1 MRHTL
6 FIILVALC
14 LVASPILAAADSG
27 YVVEHSRWTKSGE
40 IVQAN
45 GCYVTPDITNGS
57 NVNINVKKPGGYAE
71 KSYSS
76 PADGVVHYYDQLR
89 IYVVEIDEANDQV
102 YLELS
107 KPSTGSSST
116 STATGTK
123 VSCETPGQSALG
135 GDKISFPILI
145 QNNND
150 DERTYA
156 LSTQNDYP
164 ELGWK
169 TWFSS
174 GDKTVYKVN
183 VPGKQSKI
191 VSFDVQTTS
200 SSTLGEKKLIAKVGD
215 NSLDMFVYITSVNH
229 TADLSAKYSS
239 VVESIGNKIYYEL
252 RIKNMQPNENDYM
265 LSATGLPE
273 NWYYQF
279 KEDKASTSEMAEVII
294 PASSEKT
301 IFLEIVPPYSVQPG
315 EYNLTAVLSAPGKDT
330 LTKDLTLK
338 LKSSSDLIV
347 SSGKLAYE
355 TKPAQPVQFD
365 IYVSNT
371 GKGAA
376 LTNVQVESQAPTGWI
391 VTVSPEKVNS
401 IQAGGSQKF
410 SVKIEPPGNIV
421 ASDYG
426 VTLKVKSDQA
436 AKSTDYRITVVTES
450 YIPYIGAGIVVIVL
464 VSLFLVVRKF
474 GRR

>member
-6 FIILVALC
+6 FVILVALC
-14 LVASPILAAADSG
+14 LLVSPIVAAADSG
-27 YVVEHSRWTKSGE
+27 YDVQYSQWTKSGT

-45 GCYVTPDITNGS
+45 GCYVTVDITNGS

-71 KSYSS
+71 KNYSS
-76 PADGVVHYYDQLR
+76 PADGVVSYYDQLR
-89 IYVVEIDEANDQV
+89 IYVVNIDYTKGEV

-107 KPSTGSSST
+107 KPSTESSSG
-116 STATGTK
+116 STTTGTK
-123 VSCETPGQSALG
+123 VSCDSPGQSALG
-135 GDKISFPILI
+135 GDKVSFPIII

-150 DERTYA
+150 DERTYS

-183 VPGKQSKI
+183 VPGKQSKTI
-191 VSFDVQTTS
+191 SFDVQTTS
-200 SSTLGEKKLIAKVGD
+200 SSTLGEKKLVAKVGD
-215 NSLDMFVYITSVNH
+215 SSLDMYVQITSVNH

-279 KEDKASTSEMAEVII
+279 KEEKASTSEMAEVIV
-294 PASSEKT
+294 PSASEKT

-315 EYNLTAVLSAPGKDT
+315 EYNFTAVVSAPGKDT
-330 LTKDLTLK
+330 LTKDLMLK
-338 LKSSSDLIV
+338 LKSGSDMAVYTNQL
-347 SSGKLAYE
+347 SFE
-355 TKPAQPVQFD
+355 TKPGELVEFD
-365 IYVSNT
+365 ITVNNN

-376 LTNVQVESQAPTGWI
+376 LTNVLVESQAPTGWI
-391 VTVSPEKVNS
+391 VTTTPEKASSV
-401 IQAGGSQKF
+401 QAGSSQKF
-410 SVKIEPPGNIV
+410 HVKIQPPGNIV